1 MGGRVSK
8 QEIDQAA
15 AIHVIDYFIAKGEP
29 LIKQGGNYYKHAEHN
44 SLVLNEDG
52 KWYWNSK
59 GKGGF
64 GAIALAREFYGMQFQ
79 DAVRDINDMQLEPS
93 KDRILAAK
101 QKEEFHYPIENEVK
115 GIENARKYLVD
126 ERMLDPKI
134 VAALENHGL
143 LAEDKMKNAI
153 FKWVNEKGEI
163 EGADRQGTM
172 KINTE
177 RGTFK
182 GIVANSKED
191 GGFQLDIG
199 TPNKIAYF
207 ESPIDALSYFDLKR
221 PENIR
226 LKSMSGLKDQV
237 VMSSAQQLM
246 RECHERGD
254 QVEKFLFCV
263 DNDPAGREY
272 AKKWEY
278 VIGENVL
285 DFDFSEG
292 KDWNVD
298 LKEKRKREK
307 LLQRDKQHDY
317 EQTKVM

>member
-1 MGGRVSK
+1 MGGRVDK
-8 QEIDQAA
+8 KEIDQAA
-15 AIHVIDYFIAKGEP
+15 AVHVVDYFVAKGEP
-29 LIKQGGNYYKHAEHN
+29 LIKQGGNYYKHAEHD

-59 GKGGF
+59 GKGGY
-64 GAIALAREFYGMQFQ
+64 GAISLAREFYDMQFQ
-79 DAVRDINDMQLEPS
+79 DAVRDINELELEPS
-93 KDRILAAK
+93 KERVVK
-101 QKEEFHYPIENEVK
+101 QKEEFRYPVEKEVK
-115 GIENARKYLVD
+115 GIENARKYLVE
-126 ERMLDPKI
+126 ERMLNPQI
-134 VAALENHGL
+134 VLALEKHGL
-143 LAEDKMKNAI
+143 LAEDTMKNAI
-153 FKWVNEKGEI
+153 FKWVNENGEI
-163 EGADRQGTM
+163 VGADRQGTV

-221 PENIR
+221 PQNMR

-237 VMSSAQQLM
+237 VMTSAQQLM
-246 RECHERGD
+246 RECNERGE
-254 QVEKFLFCV
+254 QVEKFIFCV

-285 DFDFSEG
+285 DFDFSET
-292 KDWNVD
+292 KDWNND

-307 LLQRDKQHDY
+307 LLQKPHEQGFQL
-317 EQTKVM
+317 EQTM